1 MGTGRAKKLHGA
13 WISQAEL
20 DAIKAEADI
29 LYTGRNGHNQPSS
42 NGNLDEVVR
51 SDTVEHSEDNMAD
64 KNTQESEETTPIND
78 PLTEEEKALRD
89 RLKIKYEEA
98 VLIEFGQRRRFKR
111 PPKRSLNKLT
121 QSIKNVN
128 HVLEQS
134 LITTENISELNQ
146 LIYASTLIA
155 IEDAQLV
162 KQCII
167 ITPKEPKHVG
177 RQKIWENKL
186 SVRIDKLRSDISK
199 ISQMNTS
206 TSSIKIKEIQLR
218 CVINTKSPLK

>member
-1 MGTGRAKKLHGA
+1 MQVKILAVIIMVTGRAKKLHGT

-29 LYTGRNGHNQPSS
+29 LYTGRNSHNQPSS

-51 SDTVEHSEDNMAD
+51 SDTVKHSEENMAD
-64 KNTQESEETTPIND
+64 KNTQQSEETTPIND
-78 PLTEEEKALRD
+78 PLTEEEKALHD
-89 RLKIKYEEA
+89 RLKIKFKEA

-111 PPKRSLNKLT
+111 PPKWSLNKLK

-134 LITTENISELNQ
+134 PITTENISELDQ

-155 IEDAQLV
+155 IKDAQLV
-162 KQCII
+162 KQCSNY
-167 ITPKEPKHVG
+167 TQTTKTCRKTKDMG
-177 RQKIWENKL
+177 KQ
-186 SVRIDKLRSDISK
+186 
-199 ISQMNTS
+199 
-206 TSSIKIKEIQLR
+206 
-218 CVINTKSPLK
+218 TKS

>member
-1 MGTGRAKKLHGA
+1 MNVAVVRSHFKALIENPDTYPKSLHKNFKETYPDLDVTAQRVLDQKLTIFNRACTNTSGTGRAKRLHGA

-29 LYTGRNGHNQPSS
+29 LYTGRNGHENNHPSS
-42 NGNLDEVVR
+42 NGNLDVDEVVR
-51 SDTVEHSEDNMAD
+51 SDTVEHLEDNMAD

-89 RLKIKYEEA
+89 RLKIKFEEA
-98 VLIEFGQRRRFKR
+98 VLIEFGQRRRRKR
-111 PPKRSLNKLT
+111 PPKRFLNKLKR
-121 QSIKNVN
+121 SIKNVN

-134 LITTENISELNQ
+134 PITTENISELNQ

-162 KQCII
+162 
-167 ITPKEPKHVG
+167 
-177 RQKIWENKL
+177 
-186 SVRIDKLRSDISK
+186 
-199 ISQMNTS
+199 
-206 TSSIKIKEIQLR
+206 
-218 CVINTKSPLK
+218 